1 MTTSPVPGARLPA
14 VVRALAGASV
24 LVVLAVSYAE
34 QRAAGRG
41 SVVDFLGYF
50 TNLTSL
56 LAGLLLVVLAVHAGR
71 PAPLWLTLARGVA
84 TTCLVVVAVVYA
96 TLVPGEGGTTPWVSA
111 VLHVAFPC
119 AVVLDW
125 LVLADR
131 PALPWRRLWLV
142 LPYPVLWLVVAVV
155 RGRTDGWVPYGF
167 LLPGRGVPSLVLHVA
182 GLVVVL
188 LAAGALVWATG
199 RTRGL
204 RRPVAPAA
212 V

>member
-1 MTTSPVPGARLPA
+1 VTTSPVPGALLPA
-14 VVRALAGASV
+14 VVRAVAGASV
-24 LVVLAVSYAE
+24 LVVLAASYAE

-56 LAGLLLVVLAVHAGR
+56 LAGVLLVALAALAGR
-71 PAPLWLTLARGVA
+71 PVPAWLTLARGVA
-84 TTCLVVVAVVYA
+84 TACLVVVAVVYA

-119 AVVLDW
+119 VVVLDW
-125 LVLADR
+125 LLLADR

-155 RGRTDGWVPYGF
+155 RGRTEGWVPYGF
-167 LLPGRGVPSLVLHVA
+167 LLPERGVPSLVLHVA

-188 LAAGALVWATG
+188 LAAGALVWAAG

-204 RRPVAPAA
+204 HRPVAPAP